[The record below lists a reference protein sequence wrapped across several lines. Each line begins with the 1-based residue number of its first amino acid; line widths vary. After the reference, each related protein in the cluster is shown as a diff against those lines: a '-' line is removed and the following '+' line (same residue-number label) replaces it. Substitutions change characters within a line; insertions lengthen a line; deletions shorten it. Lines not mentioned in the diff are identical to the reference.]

1 MSPNATSLWLLN
13 LSRKGNST
21 TALDSLFKCLVTF
34 YSGKCSF
41 FKQGSGN
48 SGLSPSPQDLHR
60 PCFPSAMQTI
70 PELLRSSS
78 GNRPETGPGLL
89 NQVSTGSTLP
99 APQPGGLFQVTQGL
113 VVDFPHRKILPHF
126 AQPQAALGSVYS
138 QHWGLQWLILPA
150 LCILLAAVSWGLLHP
165 GKTTGS
171 WEKGVLWVTGGSYR
185 QQKGSHRWQGGSQ
198 AAKHLQTCWSV
209 VMHPPSWDTCPWR
222 INPALCLCRHTDLCL
237 IETSPKKHVGRR
249 KPSPSHSP
257 GDSHMAKGQHP
268 VFQL

>member
-48 SGLSPSPQDLHR
+48 PGLSPSPQDLHR
-60 PCFPSAMQTI
+60 PCFPSTMQTI

-78 GNRPETGPGLL
+78 GNSPETGPGLL

-113 VVDFPHRKILPHF
+113 VVDIPHRKILPHF
-126 AQPQAALGSVYS
+126 AQPRGSVYS
-138 QHWGLQWLILPA
+138 QHWGLQWLILLA

-165 GKTTGS
+165 EKTTGS

-185 QQKGSHRWQGGSQ
+185 QQKGSHRWQGGLPGSQ
-198 AAKHLQTCWSV
+198 ALADLLECCDASSKLGHLSLEDKSCPLSVQTHRF
-209 VMHPPSWDTCPWR
+209 MPERNLPQ
-222 INPALCLCRHTDLCL
+222 
-237 IETSPKKHVGRR
+237 KHVGCG